1 MYIYIFT
8 YIYFYHIYIYIHFF
22 TDSSMFH
29 SENGE
34 TPPMK
39 QPSQGSALLQ
49 LGHVAQAL
57 SGFPQHSQKE
67 QIYMAML
74 CDEKTIMAR
83 LNTWF
88 PNSFP

>member
-1 MYIYIFT
+1 MAT
-8 YIYFYHIYIYIHFF
+8 SV
-22 TDSSMFH
+22 DSSMFH

-39 QPSQGSALLQ
+39 QPPQGSALLQ

-57 SGFPQHSQKE
+57 SGFPQHSRKE

-74 CDEKTIMAR
+74 CDEKTTIMAR

>member
-1 MYIYIFT
+1 
-8 YIYFYHIYIYIHFF
+8 
-22 TDSSMFH
+22 MFH

-39 QPSQGSALLQ
+39 QPPQGSALLQ

-74 CDEKTIMAR
+74 CDEKTTIMAR